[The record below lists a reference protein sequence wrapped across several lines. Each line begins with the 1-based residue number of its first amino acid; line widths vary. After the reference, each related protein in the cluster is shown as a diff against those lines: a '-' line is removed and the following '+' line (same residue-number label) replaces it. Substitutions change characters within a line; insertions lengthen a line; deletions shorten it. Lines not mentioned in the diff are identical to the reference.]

1 MTFTKSSN
9 KLYLGILWHRN
20 LNSTQSLFERRN
32 DKNVFI
38 LFESNI
44 VTICHAFV
52 ASHNFAGTGLFTNWV
67 KTSSICWKCQS
78 FWYFINFRILQQL
91 VRRDHTLQPRA
102 RDGDPRAESEGKFC
116 NIGIPATINLFV
128 LSKRNTCIFPFYP
141 SDIFIIRYNDIL
153 DSLFF
158 SPN

>member
-91 VRRDHTLQPRA
+91 VRQDHTAAQSW
-102 RDGDPRAESEGKFC
+102 DGDPRAESEGKFC